1 MVNSGGQRYVL
12 KALCMCRAVVLLL
25 EPIILQRCPY
35 RCRRGCSSSLL
46 MRKINSWT
54 WSDYSSLIFS
64 LQRVVIQRV
73 LPQLCAEFSNHQM
86 VPFVLPNVLL
96 IAEDCTTQEFSDLI
110 FPELKPVFK
119 IQEPIQVGVQSVL
132 AIKLSVHSGHLKN
145 RWTVQALRVIS
156 AEFPLVILEP
166 Y

>member
-12 KALCMCRAVVLLL
+12 KAWCTCRAVVLLI
-25 EPIILQRCPY
+25 ERIIFWRCPC
-35 RCRRGCSSSLL
+35 RCRRGC
-46 MRKINSWT
+46 NSWT
-54 WSDYSSLIFS
+54 LSDYSSLIFS

-132 AIKLSVHSGHLKN
+132 AIKLSVHSDHLKN

-156 AEFPLVILEP
+156 IEFPLVILEP

>member
-12 KALCMCRAVVLLL
+12 KALCTCRAVVLLI
-25 EPIILQRCPY
+25 EPIIFWRCPC
-35 RCRRGCSSSLL
+35 RCHHGCSSSLL

-110 FPELKPVFK
+110 LPELKPVFK
-119 IQEPIQVGVQSVL
+119 IQEPIQVGEQSLL
-132 AIKLSVHSGHLKN
+132 AIKLSVHSDDLKN

-156 AEFPLVILEP
+156 IEFPLVILEP

>member
-1 MVNSGGQRYVL
+1 MYQ
-12 KALCMCRAVVLLL
+12 KACCMCRVVVLLI
-25 EPIILQRCPY
+25 EPIIFWHCHC
-35 RCRRGCSSSLL
+35 RCRRSCLSSLL

-54 WSDYSSLIFS
+54 WFDYSSLIFS

-110 FPELKPVFK
+110 LPELKPVFK

-132 AIKLSVHSGHLKN
+132 AIKLSVHSDHLKN
-145 RWTVQALRVIS
+145 K
-156 AEFPLVILEP
+156 
-166 Y
+166 